1 MLLIEINYNII
12 LYATSTLH
20 FMFQVA
26 MFAPLDLGWLKNIM
40 SNITLEENHN
50 INNEPY
56 ISSNDYRKST
66 LDTDNQYLP
75 PN

>member
-1 MLLIEINYNII
+1 
-12 LYATSTLH
+12 
-20 FMFQVA
+20 MFQVA

-40 SNITLEENHN
+40 FNITLEESHN
-50 INNEPY
+50 VNNESY

>member
-1 MLLIEINYNII
+1 MLYTTSI
-12 LYATSTLH
+12 LY

-40 SNITLEENHN
+40 SNVTLEESHN
-50 INNEPY
+50 INNEPS
-56 ISSNDYRKST
+56 SSNDYRKST